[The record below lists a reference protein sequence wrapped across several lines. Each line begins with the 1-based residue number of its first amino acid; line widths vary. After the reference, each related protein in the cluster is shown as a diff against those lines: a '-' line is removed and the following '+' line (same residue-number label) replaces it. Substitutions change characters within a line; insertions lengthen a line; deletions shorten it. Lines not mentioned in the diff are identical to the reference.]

1 MTREESSLV
10 KYWRREIEHLKEQQ
24 KYLKD
29 KVIQSWLRKNIAEL
43 SARIIG
49 ANREKI
55 LKGDHRD

>member
-10 KYWRREIEHLKEQQ
+10 NYWRREIEHLKEQQ